1 MRCWRYE
8 LTRFLNS
15 ERTVNFTDFDAA
27 IWMGSRVCGLIP
39 GRAARAEGAKVLLR
53 AVDHWQ
59 QGNRFLAIAYAVVRE
74 FGDDEGNLFVVALGW
89 YGFTAVYPLL
99 LVVVTIFGYIGV
111 ESLGTGIVSTLHQ
124 FRVVGA

>member
-1 MRCWRYE
+1 M
-8 LTRFLNS
+8 
-15 ERTVNFTDFDAA
+15 D
-27 IWMGSRVCGLIP
+27 
-39 GRAARAEGAKVLLR
+39 GAKGLLR

-124 FRVVGA
+124 FRVVGAPRFIRRGPRAVRVEPGRGPAARIS